1 MTNDIRK
8 FGVDNADV
16 YWCNRQKDNRVT
28 ERRLH
33 RFLRDIAD
41 QLAPQGGKVLDC
53 GMGAGHVFR
62 LCSEKHE
69 TYGVEMSSR
78 AIAMYDF
85 PVGNVRQADL
95 NDGVPYF
102 PVKFDVIIL
111 SMVLHWLD
119 DPEKFIRNIPKNLS
133 PNGRVVVVIP
143 NITNYHYR
151 IGFLFG
157 AFPPI
162 SPSHKNFQTPREV
175 EQMFKNTDCLIEQVL
190 SPKKA
195 LKTKLWP
202 RLFSTDIVYVL
213 KPNSS
218 TYF

>member
-1 MTNDIRK
+1 MSDAIRK
-8 FGVDNADV
+8 FGVDHADT
-16 YWCNRQKDNRVT
+16 YWRDRQNENRVT

-41 QLAPQGGKVLDC
+41 QIAPDGGKVLDC

-69 TYGVEMSSR
+69 TYGVEMSSQ

-85 PVGNVRQADL
+85 PIDNVRQADL
-95 NDGVPYF
+95 NEGIPSF
-102 PVKFDVIIL
+102 SVKFDVIIL

-119 DPEKFIRNIPKNLS
+119 DPEKFIRTIDQYLS
-133 PNGRVVVVIP
+133 PTGRLVVVIP

-157 AFPPI
+157 KFPPI
-162 SPSHKNFQTPREV
+162 SPSHKNFQTPCEV
-175 EQMFKNTDCLIEQVL
+175 EQMIEKAHCRIEQVL
-190 SPKKA
+190 SPKKSF
-195 LKTKLWP
+195 KTRFWP

-213 KPNSS
+213 KPNSLA
-218 TYF
+218 